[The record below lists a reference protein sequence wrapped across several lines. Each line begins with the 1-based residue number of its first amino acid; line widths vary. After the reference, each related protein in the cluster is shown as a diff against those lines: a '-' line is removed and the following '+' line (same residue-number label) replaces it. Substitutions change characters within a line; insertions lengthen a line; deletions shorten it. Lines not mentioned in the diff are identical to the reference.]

1 MNRAQNVCESLF
13 WRLTS
18 SEALA
23 EAGPSVW
30 VCGVGAGLELLSY
43 NTLQSSGLLSARRC
57 QSEGNEALQFCPLR
71 LAF

>member
-1 MNRAQNVCESLF
+1 MNRGQNVWESLC

-23 EAGPSVW
+23 EAGLSVW
-30 VCGVGAGLELLSY
+30 VCGVGAGLELFGYS
-43 NTLQSSGLLSARRC
+43 TLQSSGLLSARRR